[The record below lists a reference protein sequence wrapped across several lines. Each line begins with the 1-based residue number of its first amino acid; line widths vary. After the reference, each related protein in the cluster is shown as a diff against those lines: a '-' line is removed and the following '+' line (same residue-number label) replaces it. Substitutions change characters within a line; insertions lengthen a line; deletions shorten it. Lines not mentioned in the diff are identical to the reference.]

1 MFVIGQL
8 KGQLIRHAFV
18 SGKNAS
24 RAVVS
29 HFAELTV
36 VFVFMKT

>member
-1 MFVIGQL
+1 MFVIGHL

>member
-1 MFVIGQL
+1 MSIILLGNEFYS
-8 KGQLIRHAFV
+8 LIVLHHV
-18 SGKNAS
+18 SCV

-36 VFVFMKT
+36 FFP